1 MNTTTKQP
9 VLKIEPPR
17 SKVKGSIW
25 LNDGEKGPYY
35 TVNISRSY
43 KTFDKKEKKEVWKNT
58 SSFRQSDLEL
68 VVGIAQEAMQWIDSQ
83 DQPTTQDD

>member
-1 MNTTTKQP
+1 MSTTTKQP
-9 VLKIEPPR
+9 VLKLERPR

-43 KTFDKKEKKEVWKNT
+43 KDKKEEWKTT
-58 SSFRQSDLEL
+58 STFSLLDVSD
-68 VVGIAQEAMQWIDSQ
+68 VISIAEEAIRWIDSQ
-83 DQPTTQDD
+83 QTTIQQAD